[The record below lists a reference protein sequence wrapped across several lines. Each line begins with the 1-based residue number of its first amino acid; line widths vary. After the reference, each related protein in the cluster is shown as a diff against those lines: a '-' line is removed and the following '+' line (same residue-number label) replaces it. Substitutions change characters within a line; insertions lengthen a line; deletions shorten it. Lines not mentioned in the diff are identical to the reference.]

1 MLISKKKYEEII
13 YSINVFRG
21 RLKMLDD
28 DAANAKSKISELK
41 KRIWKLENPPKF
53 SIYQELPDGSIVT
66 DLRASDDN
74 WFGSVSYSW
83 EYNVINKN
91 EKTSGW
97 FSEFKLEEKISELNN
112 KQTNKNKK
120 K

>member
-1 MLISKKKYEEII
+1 MWISKKKYEEII
-13 YSINVFRG
+13 GSINLFQG
-21 RLKMLDD
+21 HLKMLDGG
-28 DAANAKSKISELK
+28 AANAKSEISELK
-41 KRIWKLENPPKF
+41 KRIWKLENLPKF

-66 DLRASDDN
+66 DRRATTSN
-74 WFGSVSYSW
+74 WFGSVSYKW

-97 FSEFKLEEKISELNN
+97 FPEFKLEEKISELNN